1 MTNCA
6 KKSEIT
12 VSAFQRV
19 GCFNDETA
27 LKNRMLTFKTVNPEN
42 FSQFHLHHPQNEA
55 NFFFPNTVK
64 HTMFTPDFG
73 KDGKM

>member
-6 KKSEIT
+6 KKSEEH
-12 VSAFQRV
+12 SAFQHV

-27 LKNRMLTFKTVNPEN
+27 LKNRMLTFDTVSPEN

-55 NFFFPNTVK
+55 NFFFPNIVK
-64 HTMFTPDFG
+64 PTMFTPDFR